1 MKYLTLLLILLFS
14 FALLCFL
21 YLNQGLV
28 VIKYFPGDGHQA
40 PPIPLFAVIMLAVI
54 AGVLM
59 AGVIGMGEQL
69 RLRFRLRQA
78 NRRNIDLEQRLETIT
93 GEADSPDTVGQAL
106 SPVGESQATAELPP
120 LGDGE
125 TAVPDQQE

>member
-14 FALLCFL
+14 LALLCFL

-28 VIKYFPGDGHQA
+28 VIKFFPGDGHQT

-59 AGVIGMGEQL
+59 AGVIGIGEQL
-69 RLRFRLRQA
+69 RLRLRLRQVGRKHSA
-78 NRRNIDLEQRLETIT
+78 LEQRLETMT
-93 GEADSPDTVGQAL
+93 GATDGPGADQQPLPSA
-106 SPVGESQATAELPP
+106 SSSAAELPP
-120 LGDGE
+120 MSDE
-125 TAVPDQQE
+125 E